1 MRRVHDETIRGAG
14 LIFRKVKRYDCFS
27 NELFETFSGMRG
39 VSSTRVAIRIADNS
53 TIIDGSIENST
64 TARTEIRFMQNHFEW
79 AFRIIRKLFNYPDD
93 NNKRGGR
100 P

>member
-14 LIFRKVKRYDCFS
+14 LIFRKVKRYEYFS
-27 NELFETFSGMRG
+27 NELFEAFSGMRS
-39 VSSTRVAIRIADNS
+39 VSSFRVAIRIANNS

-64 TARTEIRFMQNHFEW
+64 TARTEIRFMQYHFEW
-79 AFRIIRKLFNYPDD
+79 PLRIIRKLFNYPDD
-93 NNKRGGR
+93 KNRRGGR